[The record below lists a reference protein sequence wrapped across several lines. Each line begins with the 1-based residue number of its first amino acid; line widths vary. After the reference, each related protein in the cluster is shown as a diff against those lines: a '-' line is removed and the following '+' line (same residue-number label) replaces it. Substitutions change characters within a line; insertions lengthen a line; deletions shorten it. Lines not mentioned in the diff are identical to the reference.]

1 MRLSVAFT
9 PSEVLEA
16 PVAIAIDVIRA
27 TSTIA
32 AALAAGFESVTC
44 VTEIEQARALA
55 GTARLAG
62 ERGCVRVDGF
72 DFGNS
77 PQELA
82 AAEGG
87 GPLAL
92 TTTNGTRLLV
102 AASAR
107 SDRVYAGA
115 LANLDAVVAAVRAE
129 APERVAVL
137 CAGADGVFALDDA
150 YCAGRFVQAL
160 GGEWDDSAVAAAALA
175 ERFATP
181 REALDRSTSAAN
193 LRPVGLESDVAWCA
207 QESVVDVA
215 PLVAARGEGSVLV
228 RAATLPAEPGA

>member
-1 MRLSVAFT
+1 VEVAVAFT
-9 PSEVLEA
+9 PSEVIAA

-32 AALAAGFESVTC
+32 AALAAGFESVRC
-44 VTEIEQARALA
+44 VMEIEDARALA

-77 PQELA
+77 PTELA
-82 AAEGG
+82 DADGAGT
-87 GPLAL
+87 LAL

-102 AASAR
+102 AAAAR
-107 SDRVYAGA
+107 CERVYAGA
-115 LANLDAVVAAVRAE
+115 LANLEAVATAVSAH

-150 YCAGRFVQAL
+150 YVAGRYVELL
-160 GGEWDDSAVAAAALA
+160 GGRPDDSAVAAATLA
-175 ERFATP
+175 AHLGPARA
-181 REALDRSTSAAN
+181 ALDRSASAEN
-193 LRPVGLESDVAWCA
+193 LRRVGLETDVEWCA
-207 QESVVDVA
+207 QESVLDVVPVVVSRDDA
-215 PLVAARGEGSVLV
+215 
-228 RAATLPAEPGA
+228 AATLAAEPGA